1 VAENLRA
8 DARRNYDLL
17 VSVARAAFAE
27 HGVDA
32 SLRDIARQAGVGIG
46 TLYRHFPTREA
57 LVEALLSERFDDL
70 RARADS
76 QLTAT
81 SPGTALLDWLREL
94 AVGSTTYR
102 GLPESVLG
110 ALRDDESRLHAS
122 CAAMRASGGRLLDRA
137 QQAGDVRADVTMNEL
152 LSLAAGI
159 AWASEQSPGQT
170 DLVDRLLSMAM
181 HGFAEANKTAP

>member
-1 VAENLRA
+1 MAENLRA

-76 QLTAT
+76 LLTSA
-81 SPGTALLDWLREL
+81 SPGTALFDWLRQL

-122 CAAMRASGGRLLDRA
+122 CAAMRAAGGRLLDRA
-137 QQAGDVRADVTMNEL
+137 QQAGDVRADVVMNEL

-181 HGFAEANKTAP
+181 HGFAAPSA